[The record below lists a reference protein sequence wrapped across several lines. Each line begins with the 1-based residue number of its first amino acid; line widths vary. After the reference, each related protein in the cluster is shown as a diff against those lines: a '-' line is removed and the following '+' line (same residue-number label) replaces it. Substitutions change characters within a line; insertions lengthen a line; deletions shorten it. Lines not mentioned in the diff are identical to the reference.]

1 MAIHYTRSEA
11 LLNTWSHAAGILLGA
26 VTGTLLLMMCA
37 GSGNSWAGTGVVLY
51 LAGMLASYIA
61 STVYHAMPE
70 RYSRTKERLR
80 KLDHA
85 AIYWHIA
92 GSYSPLT
99 LIALRQEGL
108 WGWGLFVFIW
118 SCALAGTVMSFRRLR
133 EHSNI
138 ETMCYIG
145 MALACLWHSSRLLT
159 TLVPPPYGGLWPRA
173 CSTSQ
178 APCSTAS
185 TSAAT
190 CTAYSISSSSPA
202 PFATSSPYGTCSC
215 SMCNGDGNITTHNG

>member
-37 GSGNSWAGTGVVLY
+37 GSDDGWAGTGVVLY

-61 STVYHAMPE
+61 STLYHAMPE
-70 RYSRTKERLR
+70 CYCRLKERLR

-99 LIALRQEGL
+99 LIALRHEGL
-108 WGWGLFVFIW
+108 WGWVLFVFIW
-118 SCALAGTVMSFRRLR
+118 SCALAGTMMSFRRLR

-138 ETMCYIG
+138 ETMCLY
-145 MALACLWHSSRLLT
+145 R
-159 TLVPPPYGGLWPRA
+159 YGHQRA
-173 CSTSQ
+173 CGIQ
-178 APCSTAS
+178 AADKQRESRRRMVDCCRGRVLHHRCSVLQPQQTPLHAQR
-185 TSAAT
+185 
-190 CTAYSISSSSPA
+190 I
-202 PFATSSPYGTCSC
+202 PFLCSRRLRLSHHC
-215 SMCNGDGNITTHNG
+215 RMGRAHAVFVKETE

>member
-1 MAIHYTRSEA
+1 MSIHYTRSEA
-11 LLNTWSHAAGILLGA
+11 LLNTWSHATGILLGA

-37 GSGNSWAGTGVVLY
+37 GSDNSWAGTGVVLY

-70 RYSRTKERLR
+70 RYGRTKERLR

-145 MALACLWHSSRLLT
+145 MGLSV
-159 TLVPPPYGGLWPRA
+159 LVAFKPL
-173 CSTSQ
+173 
-178 APCSTAS
+178 
-185 TSAAT
+185 
-190 CTAYSISSSSPA
+190 IDNVSPA
-202 PFATSSPYGTCSC
+202 AVWWIVAEGVFY
-215 SMCNGDGNITTHNG
+215 ITGALFYSLNKRRYMHSVFHFFVLAGSVCHIIAVWDVLMQYV

>member
-1 MAIHYTRSEA
+1 MSIHYTRSEA

-37 GSGNSWAGTGVVLY
+37 GSDNSWAGTGVVLY

-70 RYSRTKERLR
+70 RYSRAKERLR

-118 SCALAGTVMSFRRLR
+118 SCALAGTIMSFRRLR

-145 MALACLWHSSRLLT
+145 MGLSV
-159 TLVPPPYGGLWPRA
+159 LVAFKPL
-173 CSTSQ
+173 
-178 APCSTAS
+178 
-185 TSAAT
+185 
-190 CTAYSISSSSPA
+190 IDNVSPA
-202 PFATSSPYGTCSC
+202 AVWWIVAEGVFY
-215 SMCNGDGNITTHNG
+215 ITGALFYSLNKRRYMHSVFHFFVLAGSVCHIIAVWDVLMQYV

>member
-37 GSGNSWAGTGVVLY
+37 GSDDGWAGTGVVLY

-61 STVYHAMPE
+61 STLYHAMPE
-70 RYSRTKERLR
+70 CYCRLKERLR

-85 AIYWHIA
+85 AIYRHIA

-99 LIALRQEGL
+99 LIALRHEGL
-108 WGWGLFVFIW
+108 WGWVLFVFIW
-118 SCALAGTVMSFRRLR
+118 SCALAGTMMSFRRLR

-145 MALACLWHSSRLLT
+145 MGISVLAAFRPLINS
-159 TLVPPPYGGLWPRA
+159 V
-173 CSTSQ
+173 
-178 APCSTAS
+178 
-185 TSAAT
+185 
-190 CTAYSISSSSPA
+190 SPA
-202 PFATSSPYGTCSC
+202 AVWWIVAEGVFY
-215 SMCNGDGNITTHNG
+215 ITGVLFYSLNKRRYMHSVFHFFVLAGSVCHIIAVWDVLMQYL